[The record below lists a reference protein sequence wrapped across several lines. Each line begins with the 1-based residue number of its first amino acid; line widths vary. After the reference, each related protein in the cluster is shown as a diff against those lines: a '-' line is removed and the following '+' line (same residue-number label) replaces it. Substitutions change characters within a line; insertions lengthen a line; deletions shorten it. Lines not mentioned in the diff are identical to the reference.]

1 MGSDGDVE
9 CFPIMQGY
17 PCILSCY
24 ARVLNHDTV
33 LKDSDGDFLYTV
45 KAAGHNCFKSPP
57 NEYSV
62 SFIQKVIAY

>member
-9 CFPIMQGY
+9 WFPME
-17 PCILSCY
+17 PCY

-45 KAAGHNCFKSPP
+45 KAAGHNCF
-57 NEYSV
+57 
-62 SFIQKVIAY
+62 